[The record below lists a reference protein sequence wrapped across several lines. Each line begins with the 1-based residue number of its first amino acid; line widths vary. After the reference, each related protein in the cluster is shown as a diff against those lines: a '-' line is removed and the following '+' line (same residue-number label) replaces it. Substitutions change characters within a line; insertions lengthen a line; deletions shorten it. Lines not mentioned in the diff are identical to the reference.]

1 MIDPIQTILLFVIII
16 LTALLFALGIQVF
29 LILRELRRTVSK
41 ANKVLDDT
49 SIITQSVSGPVA
61 SLTSLSS
68 GLKIGTLIA
77 KILQRSFKSSK
88 KSKKDDLD
96 E

>member
-1 MIDPIQTILLFVIII
+1 MIDPVQTILIFVIVV

-49 SIITQSVSGPVA
+49 SIITKSVSGPVA

-68 GLKIGTLIA
+68 GLKIGALIA
-77 KILQRSFKSSK
+77 KIVQKSLKGAK
-88 KSKKDDLD
+88 KSKEDDD